1 MGILKKLK
9 DTKAF
14 FEDLESVED
23 QSFAEVVLG
32 AAGVNIPLPTEDEVI
47 EFYILFEELKPGSTP
62 TNALTKIDP
71 EEWTTSQ
78 FLAYQSDV
86 RKFQAKNRFKG
97 IKDAKK
103 LKREKNKEKQEK
115 ERKKFKLDFITGIFK
130 SVQEDLNE
138 NIPDDQKPKGTQR
151 LGELAGNITKVLA
164 KTCLPAILNIIE
176 QTALDTFEA
185 KKAEV
190 REELNIDESLD
201 QLSSLTD
208 PAKLQEVKDRLCPTP
223 TVLDNIIRQRNG
235 IVDFLNNQQVKVN
248 NLKVSADVTG
258 DIADGIQDTST
269 GIELSAFIAN
279 QLAKIPGANL
289 FPGFSVARSIITD
302 LNTVNQII
310 KFDREGNPRIPPL
323 RGAVSNFSVPLN
335 QVNTMI
341 TKIVQA
347 LAPIDEI
354 ITLCSP
360 NSTLENLSSDVLSTV
375 AVQLSAGETE
385 DGSLYKGF
393 RLEIETKKY
402 TDTVNQNRAVGKNNS
417 GIILIATEYSF
428 ASDPNVLINE
438 LKFIIDRDDL
448 KAY

>member
-1 MGILKKLK
+1 MGIIQKLK

-23 QSFAEVVLG
+23 KSFADVVLE
-32 AAGVNIPLPTEDEVI
+32 AAGINIPLPTEDEVI
-47 EFYILFEELKPGSTP
+47 EFYAEIKEP
-62 TNALTKIDP
+62 TNPLTKIDP

-97 IKDAKK
+97 IKDARK

-130 SVQEDLNE
+130 DVQKDLNE
-138 NIPDDQKPKGTQR
+138 NVPEDQKPKGVQR
-151 LGELAGNITKVLA
+151 LGQLAGNITKVLA
-164 KTCLPAILNIIE
+164 KTCLPSILNMIE
-176 QTALDTFEA
+176 QLALDTFEA

-190 REELNIDESLD
+190 REELGIDEQLE

-208 PAKLQEVKDRLCPTP
+208 PAKLEEVKERLCPTP
-223 TVLDNIIRQRNG
+223 TILEIVIRQRNG
-235 IVDFLNNQQVKVN
+235 IVDFLNNQQEKVN
-248 NLKVSADVTG
+248 NLKTSADTTG
-258 DIADGIQDTST
+258 DVADGIQNTST
-269 GIELSAFIAN
+269 GIELSVFIAN
-279 QLAKIPGANL
+279 QLAK
-289 FPGFSVARSIITD
+289 FSTFGPVLAPARSIITD
-302 LNTVNQII
+302 LDIVNQVI
-310 KFDREGNPRIPPL
+310 KFDKEGSPRIPPL
-323 RGAVSNFSVPLN
+323 RGAVTNFSVPLN

-360 NSTLENLSSDVLSTV
+360 NSTLENLSPDVLATV
-375 AVQLSAGETE
+375 AIQLSAGETD

-393 RLEIETKKY
+393 RLEIEEKPY
-402 TDTVNQNRAVGKNNS
+402 TDTVIQRRAVGLNAS
-417 GIILIATEYSF
+417 GIVLIASEFSF
-428 ASDPNVLINE
+428 ASDPQVLTNE
-438 LKFIIDRDDL
+438 IKFIIDRDNL

>member
-1 MGILKKLK
+1 MGILQELK

-23 QSFAEVVLG
+23 KSFAEVVLE

-47 EFYILFEELKPGSTP
+47 EFYTEVGEP
-62 TNALTKIDP
+62 TNPLTRIDP
-71 EEWTTSQ
+71 EEWTASQ

-86 RKFQAKNRFKG
+86 RKFQAQNRFKG
-97 IKDAKK
+97 IKDARK

-130 SVQEDLNE
+130 SVQKDLNE
-138 NIPDDQKPKGTQR
+138 NVPEDQKPKGAQR
-151 LGELAGNITKVLA
+151 LGQLAGNITKILA
-164 KTCLPAILNIIE
+164 KTCLPAILNMIE
-176 QTALDTFEA
+176 QLALDTFEA

-190 REELNIDESLD
+190 REELGIDEQLE

-208 PAKLQEVKDRLCPTP
+208 PAKLEEVKKRLCPTP
-223 TVLDNIIRQRNG
+223 AILEIVIRQRNG

-248 NLKVSADVTG
+248 NLKVSADTTG
-258 DIADGIQDTST
+258 DVADGVQNTST
-269 GIELSAFIAN
+269 GIELSVFIAN
-279 QLAKIPGANL
+279 QLAK
-289 FPGFSVARSIITD
+289 VAAVAPILAPLRSIITD
-302 LNTVNQII
+302 LTTVNQVL
-310 KFDREGNPRIPPL
+310 KFDREGSPRIPPL

-335 QVNTMI
+335 QVNVMI

-360 NSTLENLSSDVLSTV
+360 NSTLENLSPDVLATV
-375 AVQLSAGETE
+375 AIQLSAGETD

-393 RLEIETKKY
+393 RLEIEERPFS
-402 TDTVNQNRAVGKNNS
+402 DTVTQRRAVGLHAS
-417 GIILIATEYSF
+417 GVVLIASEFSF
-428 ASDPNVLINE
+428 ASDPNVLLNE
-438 LKFIIDRDDL
+438 IKFIIDRDNL

>member
-1 MGILKKLK
+1 MGIIQKLK

-23 QSFAEVVLG
+23 QSFAEVVLE

-47 EFYILFEELKPGSTP
+47 EFYTEIGEP
-62 TNALTKIDP
+62 TNPLTRINP

-97 IKDAKK
+97 IKNARK

-138 NIPDDQKPKGTQR
+138 NVPKDQKPKGTQR
-151 LGELAGNITKVLA
+151 LGQLAGNITKVLA
-164 KTCLPAILNIIE
+164 KTCLPAILNMIE
-176 QTALDTFEA
+176 QLALDTFEA

-190 REELNIDESLD
+190 REELGIDEQLE

-208 PAKLQEVKDRLCPTP
+208 PAKLQEVKDRLCPTQD
-223 TVLDNIIRQRNG
+223 VLENIIRQRDG
-235 IVDFLNNQQVKVN
+235 IVEFLNNQQVKVN
-248 NLKVSADVTG
+248 NLKISADTTG
-258 DIADGIQDTST
+258 DIADGIQNTST
-269 GIELSAFIAN
+269 FIELSAFIAN
-279 QLAKIPGANL
+279 QLTKIPGVSL
-289 FPGFSVARSIITD
+289 LPFYEPARSSITD

-310 KFDREGNPRIPPL
+310 KFDREGSPRIPPL

-335 QVNTMI
+335 GVNTMI

-360 NSTLENLSSDVLSTV
+360 NSTLNTLSPDVLATV
-375 AVQLSAGETE
+375 AIQLSAGETN

-393 RLEIETKKY
+393 RLEIEEKPY
-402 TDTVNQNRAVGKNNS
+402 TDTVTQRRAVGLNAS
-417 GIILIATEYSF
+417 GVVLIASEFSF
-428 ASDPNVLINE
+428 ASDPNVLLNE
-438 LKFIIDRDDL
+438 IKFIIDRDNL

>member
-23 QSFAEVVLG
+23 QSFAEVVLE
-32 AAGVNIPLPTEDEVI
+32 AAGVNIPLPTEDEVV
-47 EFYILFEELKPGSTP
+47 EFYTEIGEPSNP
-62 TNALTKIDP
+62 LTRINP

-86 RKFQAKNRFKG
+86 RKFQSQNRFKG
-97 IKDAKK
+97 IKNAAK

-130 SVQEDLNE
+130 SVQEDLNKNVPE
-138 NIPDDQKPKGTQR
+138 DQKPKGTQR

-164 KTCLPAILNIIE
+164 KTCLPSILNMIE

-185 KKAEV
+185 KKAEI
-190 REELNIDESLD
+190 RGELNIDESLE

-223 TVLDNIIRQRNG
+223 DVLENIIRQRNG

-258 DIADGIQDTST
+258 DIADGIQTTST

-279 QLAKIPGANL
+279 QLAKIAAIAPVLAPL
-289 FPGFSVARSIITD
+289 RSIITD

-310 KFDREGNPRIPPL
+310 KFDREGKPRIPPL
-323 RGAVSNFSVPLN
+323 RGAVSNFSIPLN

-360 NSTLENLSSDVLSTV
+360 NATLENLSPDVLATV

>member
-1 MGILKKLK
+1 MGILQKLK

-23 QSFAEVVLG
+23 QSFAEVVLE

-47 EFYILFEELKPGSTP
+47 EFYTEIGEP
-62 TNALTKIDP
+62 TNPLTRINP
-71 EEWTTSQ
+71 EEWTSSQ

-86 RKFQAKNRFKG
+86 RKFQAKNRFKN
-97 IKDAKK
+97 IKDARK

-130 SVQEDLNE
+130 DVQKDLNE
-138 NIPDDQKPKGTQR
+138 NVPEDQKPKGAQK

-190 REELNIDESLD
+190 REELGIDEQLE
-201 QLSSLTD
+201 QLSPLTD

-223 TVLDNIIRQRNG
+223 TVLENIIQQRNG

-248 NLKVSADVTG
+248 NLKLSADTTG
-258 DIADGIQDTST
+258 DVADGIQDVST

-279 QLAKIPGANL
+279 QISKIPGVSTLPFYA
-289 FPGFSVARSIITD
+289 PARSAITD

-310 KFDREGNPRIPPL
+310 KFNREGNPRIPPL

-360 NSTLENLSSDVLSTV
+360 NSTLENLSPDVLATV
-375 AVQLSAGETE
+375 TIQLSAGET
-385 DGSLYKGF
+385 DIGSLYKGF
-393 RLEIETKKY
+393 RLQIEEKPFS
-402 TDTVNQNRAVGKNNS
+402 DTVTQNRAVGKNSS
-417 GIILIATEYSF
+417 GIVLIATEYSF
-428 ASDPNVLINE
+428 ASNPQVLIDE
-438 LKFIIDRDDL
+438 LKFIIDRDNL

>member
-1 MGILKKLK
+1 MGILQKLK

-14 FEDLESVED
+14 FEDLESVEE
-23 QSFAEVVLG
+23 QSFAEVVLE
-32 AAGVNIPLPTEDEVI
+32 AAGVNITLPTEDEVI
-47 EFYILFEELKPGSTP
+47 EFYTEIGEPANP
-62 TNALTKIDP
+62 LTRINP

-97 IKDAKK
+97 IKDARK
-103 LKREKNKEKQEK
+103 LKREKNKKKQEK

-130 SVQEDLNE
+130 SVQDDLDK
-138 NIPDDQKPKGTQR
+138 NIPEDQKPKGTQR
-151 LGELAGNITKVLA
+151 LGQLAGNITKVLA

-190 REELNIDESLD
+190 REELGIDEQLE

-208 PAKLQEVKDRLCPTP
+208 PAKLQEVKDRLCPTQD
-223 TVLDNIIRQRNG
+223 VLENIIRQRDG
-235 IVDFLNNQQVKVN
+235 IVEFLNNQQVKVN
-248 NLKVSADVTG
+248 NLKISADTTG
-258 DIADGIQDTST
+258 DIADGIQNTST
-269 GIELSAFIAN
+269 FIELSAFIAN
-279 QLAKIPGANL
+279 QLTKIPGVSL
-289 FPGFSVARSIITD
+289 LPFYEPARSAITD

-310 KFDREGNPRIPPL
+310 KFDREGSPRIPPL

-335 QVNTMI
+335 GVNTMI

-360 NSTLENLSSDVLSTV
+360 NSTLNTLSPDVLATV
-375 AVQLSAGETE
+375 AIQLSAGETN

-393 RLEIETKKY
+393 RLEIEEKPY
-402 TDTVNQNRAVGKNNS
+402 TDTVTQRRAVGLNS
-417 GIILIATEYSF
+417 SGVVLIASEFSF
-428 ASDPNVLINE
+428 ASDPSVLTNE
-438 LKFIIDRDDL
+438 LKFIIDRDNL

>member
-1 MGILKKLK
+1 MGIIQKLK

-23 QSFAEVVLG
+23 QSFAEVVLE
-32 AAGVNIPLPTEDEVI
+32 AAGVNIPLPTEDKVV
-47 EFYILFEELKPGSTP
+47 EFYTEIGEP
-62 TNALTKIDP
+62 TNPLTRIDP

-97 IKDAKK
+97 IKNATK

-130 SVQEDLNE
+130 SIQEDLNE
-138 NIPDDQKPKGTQR
+138 NVPEDQKPKGTQR

-164 KTCLPAILNIIE
+164 KTCLPSILNMIE

-190 REELNIDESLD
+190 REELNIDESLE

-223 TVLDNIIRQRNG
+223 DVLENIIRQRDG
-235 IVDFLNNQQVKVN
+235 IVNFLNNQQVKVN
-248 NLKVSADVTG
+248 NLKVSADITG
-258 DIADGIQDTST
+258 DVADEIQNVST

-279 QLAKIPGANL
+279 QLAKIAAIAPVLAPL
-289 FPGFSVARSIITD
+289 RSIITD

-310 KFDREGNPRIPPL
+310 KFDREGKPRIPPL

-360 NSTLENLSSDVLSTV
+360 NATLENLSSDVLATV

-438 LKFIIDRDDL
+438 LKFIIDRDNL

>member
-23 QSFAEVVLG
+23 QSFAEGVLG
-32 AAGVNIPLPTEDEVI
+32 AAGVNIPLPTEEEVI
-47 EFYILFEELKPGSTP
+47 KFYTEVGEP
-62 TNALTKIDP
+62 TNPLTRIDP
-71 EEWTTSQ
+71 EEWTSSQ

-86 RKFQAKNRFKG
+86 RKFQAQNRFKG

-115 ERKKFKLDFITGIFK
+115 ERKKFKLDFITGILK
-130 SVQEDLNE
+130 SVQKDLNE

-190 REELNIDESLD
+190 REKLNIDESLD

-208 PAKLQEVKDRLCPTP
+208 PAKLQEVKDRLCPTQD
-223 TVLDNIIRQRNG
+223 VLENIIRQRNG

-258 DIADGIQDTST
+258 DIADGIQKVST
-269 GIELSAFIAN
+269 RTEFAILIGN
-279 QLAKIPGANL
+279 QLAKAARLAVVLAPI
-289 FPGFSVARSIITD
+289 RSIITD
-302 LNTVNQII
+302 LDIVNQII
-310 KFDREGNPRIPPL
+310 KFDREGKPRIPPL

-360 NSTLENLSSDVLSTV
+360 NATLENLSSDVLATV

-428 ASDPNVLINE
+428 ASNPNVLINE

>member
-1 MGILKKLK
+1 MGIIQKLK

-23 QSFAEVVLG
+23 QSFAEVVLE
-32 AAGVNIPLPTEDEVI
+32 AAGVNIPLPTEDKVV
-47 EFYILFEELKPGSTP
+47 EFYTEIGEP
-62 TNALTKIDP
+62 TNPLTRIDP

-86 RKFQAKNRFKG
+86 RKFQAKNRLKG
-97 IKDAKK
+97 IKNATK

-130 SVQEDLNE
+130 SVQDDLDK
-138 NIPDDQKPKGTQR
+138 NIPEDQKPKGTQR
-151 LGELAGNITKVLA
+151 LGQLAGNITKVLA
-164 KTCLPAILNIIE
+164 KTCLPSILNMIE

-190 REELNIDESLD
+190 REELNIDESLE

-223 TVLDNIIRQRNG
+223 DVLENIIRQRDG
-235 IVDFLNNQQVKVN
+235 IVNFLNNQQVKVN
-248 NLKVSADVTG
+248 NLKVSAGVTG
-258 DIADGIQDTST
+258 DVADEIQNVST

-279 QLAKIPGANL
+279 QLAKIAAIAPVLAPL
-289 FPGFSVARSIITD
+289 RSIITD

-310 KFDREGNPRIPPL
+310 KFDREGKPRIPPL

-360 NSTLENLSSDVLSTV
+360 NATLENLSSDVLATV

-438 LKFIIDRDDL
+438 LKFIIDRDNL

>member
-1 MGILKKLK
+1 MGILQKLK

-23 QSFAEVVLG
+23 KSFAEVVLE
-32 AAGVNIPLPTEDEVI
+32 AAGVNVPLPTEDEVI
-47 EFYILFEELKPGSTP
+47 EFYTEVGEP
-62 TNALTKIDP
+62 TNPLTKIDP

-86 RKFQAKNRFKG
+86 RKFQAKSRFKG
-97 IKDAKK
+97 IKDARK

-130 SVQEDLNE
+130 DVQKDLNE
-138 NIPDDQKPKGTQR
+138 NIPEDQKPKGVQK
-151 LGELAGNITKVLA
+151 LGQLAGNITKVLA
-164 KTCLPAILNIIE
+164 KTCLPSILNMIE

-190 REELNIDESLD
+190 REELGIDESLE

-223 TVLDNIIRQRNG
+223 DVLDNIIRQRDG

-248 NLKVSADVTG
+248 NLKITADGTG
-258 DIADGIQDTST
+258 DAVNILSDILLGTDISIFILNEAAQFFAVDSPFRTQIERLSRFST
-269 GIELSAFIAN
+269 
-279 QLAKIPGANL
+279 
-289 FPGFSVARSIITD
+289 T
-302 LNTVNQII
+302 I
-310 KFDREGNPRIPPL
+310 KEDRDGNPRIPPL
-323 RGAVSNFSVPLN
+323 KGAVSNFSVPLN
-335 QVNTMI
+335 GVNTMI

-360 NSTLENLSSDVLSTV
+360 NSTLNELSDDVLITV

-417 GIILIATEYSF
+417 GVILIATEYSF

>member
-1 MGILKKLK
+1 MGILQKLK

-23 QSFAEVVLG
+23 QSFADVVLE

-47 EFYILFEELKPGSTP
+47 EFYTEIGEP
-62 TNALTKIDP
+62 TNPLTRINP

-97 IKDAKK
+97 IKDAVK

-130 SVQEDLNE
+130 DVQKDLNE
-138 NIPDDQKPKGTQR
+138 NIPEDQKPKGTQR
-151 LGELAGNITKVLA
+151 LGQLAGNITKVLA
-164 KTCLPAILNIIE
+164 KTCLPSILNIIE
-176 QTALDTFEA
+176 QTGLDTFEA

-190 REELNIDESLD
+190 REELGIDEQLE

-208 PAKLQEVKDRLCPTP
+208 PAKLQEVKDRLCPTQD
-223 TVLDNIIRQRNG
+223 VLENIIRQRDG

-248 NLKVSADVTG
+248 NLKISADTTG
-258 DIADGIQDTST
+258 DIADGIQNTSLF
-269 GIELSAFIAN
+269 IELSAFIAN
-279 QLAKIPGANL
+279 QLTKIPGVSAL
-289 FPGFSVARSIITD
+289 PFYAPARSAIND

-310 KFDREGNPRIPPL
+310 KFDREGSPRIPPL

-360 NSTLENLSSDVLSTV
+360 NATLNELSPDVLATV
-375 AVQLSAGETE
+375 TIQLSAEQTD

-393 RLEIETKKY
+393 RLEIEERPY
-402 TDTVNQNRAVGKNNS
+402 TDTVTQRRAVGLNAS
-417 GIILIATEYSF
+417 GVVLIASEFSF
-428 ASDPNVLINE
+428 ASDPNVLLNE
-438 LKFIIDRDDL
+438 IKFIIDRDNL

>member
-1 MGILKKLK
+1 MGILQKLK

-23 QSFAEVVLG
+23 KSFADVVLE

-47 EFYILFEELKPGSTP
+47 EFYTEIEEP
-62 TNALTKIDP
+62 TNPLTRIDP

-130 SVQEDLNE
+130 DVQKDLNE
-138 NIPDDQKPKGTQR
+138 NIPEDQKPKGTQR
-151 LGELAGNITKVLA
+151 LGQLAGNITKVLA
-164 KTCLPAILNIIE
+164 KTCLPSILNMVE
-176 QTALDTFEA
+176 QTGLDTFEA

-190 REELNIDESLD
+190 REELGIDEQLE

-208 PAKLQEVKDRLCPTP
+208 PAKLQEVKDRLCPTQD
-223 TVLDNIIRQRNG
+223 VLENIIKQRNG

-258 DIADGIQDTST
+258 DVADGIQNTST
-269 GIELSAFIAN
+269 FIELSAFIAN

-289 FPGFSVARSIITD
+289 FPGFSVVRSAITD

-310 KFDREGNPRIPPL
+310 KFDREGSPRIPPL

-360 NSTLENLSSDVLSTV
+360 NATLENLSPDVLATV

-417 GIILIATEYSF
+417 GVILIATEYSF

>member
-1 MGILKKLK
+1 MGILQKLK

-23 QSFAEVVLG
+23 QSFAEVVLE
-32 AAGVNIPLPTEDEVI
+32 AAGVNIPLPTENEVI
-47 EFYILFEELKPGSTP
+47 EFYTEIEEP
-62 TNALTKIDP
+62 TNPLTRINP

-78 FLAYQSDV
+78 FLEYQSDV

-97 IKDAKK
+97 IKDARK

-130 SVQEDLNE
+130 DVQKDLNE
-138 NIPDDQKPKGTQR
+138 NIPEDQKPKGVQK
-151 LGELAGNITKVLA
+151 LGQLAGNITKVLA
-164 KTCLPAILNIIE
+164 KTCLPSILNIIE
-176 QTALDTFEA
+176 QTGLDTFEA

-190 REELNIDESLD
+190 REELGVDEQLE

-223 TVLDNIIRQRNG
+223 DVLENIIRQRDG

-248 NLKVSADVTG
+248 NLKISADTTG
-258 DIADGIQDTST
+258 DIADGIQNTSLF
-269 GIELSAFIAN
+269 IELSAFIAN
-279 QLAKIPGANL
+279 QLAKIPGISA
-289 FPGFSVARSIITD
+289 FPFYAPARSAITD

-310 KFDREGNPRIPPL
+310 KFDREGSPRIPPL

-360 NSTLENLSSDVLSTV
+360 NSTLNELSPDVLATV
-375 AVQLSAGETE
+375 AIQLSAEQTD

-393 RLEIETKKY
+393 RLEIEERPLY
-402 TDTVNQNRAVGKNNS
+402 
-417 GIILIATEYSF
+417 
-428 ASDPNVLINE
+428 
-438 LKFIIDRDDL
+438 
-448 KAY
+448 

>member
-23 QSFAEVVLG
+23 QSFADVVLE

-47 EFYILFEELKPGSTP
+47 EFYTEIGEP
-62 TNALTKIDP
+62 TNPLTRIDP

-78 FLAYQSDV
+78 FLVYQSDV

-115 ERKKFKLDFITGIFK
+115 ERKKFKLDFITGILK
-130 SVQEDLNE
+130 SVQKDLNE
-138 NIPDDQKPKGTQR
+138 NIPDDQKPKGVQK
-151 LGELAGNITKVLA
+151 LGQLAGNITKVLA
-164 KTCLPAILNIIE
+164 KTCLPSILNMIE

-190 REELNIDESLD
+190 REELGIDESLE

-223 TVLDNIIRQRNG
+223 DVLDNIIRQRNG

-248 NLKVSADVTG
+248 NLKITADGTG
-258 DIADGIQDTST
+258 DAVNTLSDILLGTNISIFILNEAAQFFAFDSPVRSQ
-269 GIELSAFIAN
+269 IERLSR
-279 QLAKIPGANL
+279 
-289 FPGFSVARSIITD
+289 FSA
-302 LNTVNQII
+302 TVE
-310 KFDREGNPRIPPL
+310 KDRDGNPRIPPL
-323 RGAVSNFSVPLN
+323 KGAVSNFSVPLN
-335 QVNTMI
+335 GVNTMI
-341 TKIVQA
+341 TKIVQT

-360 NSTLENLSSDVLSTV
+360 NSTLNELSDDVLITV
-375 AVQLSAGETE
+375 AVQLSAGKTE

>member
-1 MGILKKLK
+1 MGILQKLK

-14 FEDLESVED
+14 FEDLESVEE
-23 QSFAEVVLG
+23 QSFAEVVLE
-32 AAGVNIPLPTEDEVI
+32 AAGVNITLPTEDEVI
-47 EFYILFEELKPGSTP
+47 EFYTEIGEPANP
-62 TNALTKIDP
+62 LTRINP

-97 IKDAKK
+97 IKDARK
-103 LKREKNKEKQEK
+103 LKREKNKKKQEK

-130 SVQEDLNE
+130 SVQDDLDK
-138 NIPDDQKPKGTQR
+138 NIPEDQKPKGTQR
-151 LGELAGNITKVLA
+151 LGQLAGNITKVLA

-190 REELNIDESLD
+190 REELGIDEQLE

-208 PAKLQEVKDRLCPTP
+208 PAKLQEVKDRLCPTQD
-223 TVLDNIIRQRNG
+223 VLENIIRQRDG
-235 IVDFLNNQQVKVN
+235 IVEFLNNQQVKVN
-248 NLKVSADVTG
+248 NLKISADTTG
-258 DIADGIQDTST
+258 DIADGIQNTST
-269 GIELSAFIAN
+269 FIELSAFIAN
-279 QLAKIPGANL
+279 QLTKIPGVSL
-289 FPGFSVARSIITD
+289 LPFYEPARSAITD

-310 KFDREGNPRIPPL
+310 KFDREGSPRIPPL

-335 QVNTMI
+335 GVNTMI

-360 NSTLENLSSDVLSTV
+360 NSTLNTLSPDVLATV
-375 AVQLSAGETE
+375 AIQLSAGETN

-393 RLEIETKKY
+393 RLEIEEKPY
-402 TDTVNQNRAVGKNNS
+402 TDTVTQRRAVGLNS
-417 GIILIATEYSF
+417 SGVVLIASEFSF
-428 ASDPNVLINE
+428 ASDPSVLTNE
-438 LKFIIDRDDL
+438 IKFIIDRDNL

>member
-23 QSFAEVVLG
+23 QPFAEVVLG

-47 EFYILFEELKPGSTP
+47 KFYTEVGEP
-62 TNALTKIDP
+62 TNPLTRIDP
-71 EEWTTSQ
+71 EEWTSSQ

-86 RKFQAKNRFKG
+86 RKFQSQNRFKG

-138 NIPDDQKPKGTQR
+138 NIPDDQKPKGVQR
-151 LGELAGNITKVLA
+151 LGELAGNITKVIA

-185 KKAEV
+185 KKAKV
-190 REELNIDESLD
+190 REELGIDEQLE
-201 QLSSLTD
+201 QLSALTD
-208 PAKLQEVKDRLCPTP
+208 PAKLQEVKDRLCPTQD
-223 TVLDNIIRQRNG
+223 VLENIIRQRNG

-258 DIADGIQDTST
+258 DIADGIQKVST
-269 GIELSAFIAN
+269 RTEFAILIGN
-279 QLAKIPGANL
+279 QLAKAARLAVVLAPI
-289 FPGFSVARSIITD
+289 RSIITD
-302 LNTVNQII
+302 LDIVNQII
-310 KFDREGNPRIPPL
+310 KFDREGKPRIPPL

-360 NSTLENLSSDVLSTV
+360 NCYFRKSILRCISYSSSP
-375 AVQLSAGETE
+375 
-385 DGSLYKGF
+385 
-393 RLEIETKKY
+393 
-402 TDTVNQNRAVGKNNS
+402 
-417 GIILIATEYSF
+417 IISWR
-428 ASDPNVLINE
+428 N
-438 LKFIIDRDDL
+438 
-448 KAY
+448 

>member
-47 EFYILFEELKPGSTP
+47 KFYTEVGEP
-62 TNALTKIDP
+62 TNPLTRIDP
-71 EEWTTSQ
+71 EEWTSSQ

-86 RKFQAKNRFKG
+86 RKFQAQNRFKG

-138 NIPDDQKPKGTQR
+138 NIPDDQKPKGVQR
-151 LGELAGNITKVLA
+151 LGELAGNITKVIA

-190 REELNIDESLD
+190 REELGIDEQLE
-201 QLSSLTD
+201 QLSALTD
-208 PAKLQEVKDRLCPTP
+208 PAKLQEVKDRLCPTQD
-223 TVLDNIIRQRNG
+223 VLENIIRQRNG

-258 DIADGIQDTST
+258 DIADGIQKVST
-269 GIELSAFIAN
+269 RTEFAILIGN
-279 QLAKIPGANL
+279 QLAKAARLAVVLAPL
-289 FPGFSVARSIITD
+289 RSIITD
-302 LNTVNQII
+302 LDIVNQII
-310 KFDREGNPRIPPL
+310 KFDREGKPRIPPL

-360 NSTLENLSSDVLSTV
+360 NATLENLSSDVLATV

-428 ASDPNVLINE
+428 ASNPNVLINE

>member
-23 QSFAEVVLG
+23 QSFAEVVLE
-32 AAGVNIPLPTEDEVI
+32 AAGVNIPLPTEDEVV
-47 EFYILFEELKPGSTP
+47 EFYTEIGEPSNP
-62 TNALTKIDP
+62 LTRIDP
-71 EEWTTSQ
+71 EEWTSSQ

-86 RKFQAKNRFKG
+86 RKFQSQNRFKG

-151 LGELAGNITKVLA
+151 LGELAGNITKILA

-223 TVLDNIIRQRNG
+223 TVLENIIRQRNG
-235 IVDFLNNQQVKVN
+235 IVDFLNNQQVKIN

-258 DIADGIQDTST
+258 DIADGIQNTST

-279 QLAKIPGANL
+279 QLAK
-289 FPGFSVARSIITD
+289 VAAIAPVLAPLRSIITD

-360 NSTLENLSSDVLSTV
+360 NSTLENLSSDVLATV

>member
-1 MGILKKLK
+1 MGVLQKLK

-14 FEDLESVED
+14 LENLESVED
-23 QSFAEVVLG
+23 QSFADVVLE
-32 AAGVNIPLPTEDEVI
+32 AAGINIPLPTEDEVI
-47 EFYILFEELKPGSTP
+47 EFYKEIGEP
-62 TNALTKIDP
+62 TNSLTRIDP
-71 EEWTTSQ
+71 KEWTTSQ
-78 FLAYQSDV
+78 RLAYQSDV

-130 SVQEDLNE
+130 DVQKDLNE
-138 NIPDDQKPKGTQR
+138 NVPEDQKPKGTQR
-151 LGELAGNITKVLA
+151 LGQLAGNITKVLA
-164 KTCLPAILNIIE
+164 KTCLPSILNMIE
-176 QTALDTFEA
+176 QTGLDTFEA

-190 REELNIDESLD
+190 REELGIDEQLE
-201 QLSSLTD
+201 QLSSLTN
-208 PAKLQEVKDRLCPTP
+208 PAKLQEVKDRLCPTQD
-223 TVLDNIIRQRNG
+223 VLENIIRQRNG
-235 IVDFLNNQQVKVN
+235 IVEFLNNQQVKVN
-248 NLKVSADVTG
+248 NLKISADTTG
-258 DIADGIQDTST
+258 DIADGIQKTST

-279 QLAKIPGANL
+279 QLAK
-289 FPGFSVARSIITD
+289 VAGLAVVLAPIRSIITD

-310 KFDREGNPRIPPL
+310 KFDKEGSPRIPPL

-335 QVNTMI
+335 GVNTMI

-360 NSTLENLSSDVLSTV
+360 NSTLNTLSPDVLATV
-375 AVQLSAGETE
+375 AIQLSAGETE

-393 RLEIETKKY
+393 RLEIEEKPY
-402 TDTVNQNRAVGKNNS
+402 TDTVIQRRAVGLNAS
-417 GIILIATEYSF
+417 GVVLIASEFSF
-428 ASDPNVLINE
+428 ASDPQVLINE
-438 LKFIIDRDDL
+438 IKFIIDRDNL